1 LNNPSSQ
8 GPLIL
13 LANGQVLTVGT
24 GSAELYNPATG
35 NWTVTAS
42 TATPRTGHTAT
53 LLPNSEVLVAGG
65 YLGNGIY
72 TATAELYNPPSGQ
85 WRPTGNMTV
94 PRDLHSAT
102 LLQNGKVLV
111 AGGTNADN
119 GLSSGNT
126 AELYDPSTGTWK
138 ATGSMHNYH
147 PLGLITLR
155 NGKALKVDA
164 SGGSGNGEL
173 YDPSTEQWMLL
184 TAPMY

>member
-1 LNNPSSQ
+1 MLLIVGFFAIGLIASAAVPALAQASGTWTTTGNLNNPSSR

-35 NWTVTAS
+35 NWTVTGS

-53 LLPNSEVLVAGG
+53 LLPNGEVLVEGG
-65 YLGNGIY
+65 YLGNGVY
-72 TATAELYNPPSGQ
+72 TATAEVYNPLTGQ
-85 WRPTGNMTV
+85 WRPTGNMMV

-126 AELYDPSTGTWK
+126 AELAVGF
-138 ATGSMHNYH
+138 G
-147 PLGLITLR
+147 
-155 NGKALKVDA
+155 
-164 SGGSGNGEL
+164 
-173 YDPSTEQWMLL
+173 
-184 TAPMY
+184 